1 MAGSRVPITDRPRA
15 RRSSYDVA
23 VQGVFRLPLT
33 VSVLR
38 RLSTNLVDVLTSDGQ
53 YVRALAGLGEPMI
66 ARVRQTSAE
75 TLSVALEGDQSEHAR
90 ALGLVRRML
99 GVDRDLTRF
108 DRAAADIPWLMP
120 LAARMRGVKPPRY
133 PTLWEACVNA
143 IVFQQIS
150 LQAASAIMERLI
162 VSLGRPVET
171 AGVRPYVFPG
181 VESVMGTGDDLLRAA
196 GLSPGKLSTLRRV
209 GEALAAGTL
218 DEARLEQRPSSEA
231 AALLCGIKGI
241 GPWTAAVILL
251 RGLGRLDVFPAND
264 SSVARN
270 LAMAAGPSPRD
281 IEGVVGAL
289 RPQQGMLYYHLLL
302 ARLESRGELGRPS
315 ESRIRGST
323 PERSY

>member
-1 MAGSRVPITDRPRA
+1 VPVAARGRASSSRHELTVEGA
-15 RRSSYDVA
+15 
-23 VQGVFRLPLT
+23 FRLPLT

-38 RLSTNLVDVLTSDGQ
+38 RLSTNLVDVLTPGGE
-53 YVRALAGLGEPMI
+53 YVRALAGSRGPVI
-66 ARVRQTSAE
+66 ARVTQ
-75 TLSVALEGDQSEHAR
+75 TLSKALSVSLEGDEGEHR
-90 ALGLVRRML
+90 QALALVRRML
-99 GVDRDLTRF
+99 GVDRDLTPF
-108 DRAAADIPWLMP
+108 DRAAAGVPWLMP

-133 PTLWEACVNA
+133 ATLWEACVNV

-162 VSLGRPVET
+162 VALGRPVEA
-171 AGVRPYVFPG
+171 AGVRSYVFPG
-181 VESVMGTGDDLLRAA
+181 VERILDARDDLLRAA
-196 GLSPGKLSTLRRV
+196 GLSPGKLATLRRV
-209 GEALAAGTL
+209 GEALVTGTL
-218 DEARLEQRPSSEA
+218 DEAMLEERESPEA

-270 LAMAAGPSPRD
+270 LTMVAGTSPLD
-281 IEGVVGAL
+281 MDSVVGAL

-315 ESRIRGST
+315 ASRT
-323 PERSY
+323 Y